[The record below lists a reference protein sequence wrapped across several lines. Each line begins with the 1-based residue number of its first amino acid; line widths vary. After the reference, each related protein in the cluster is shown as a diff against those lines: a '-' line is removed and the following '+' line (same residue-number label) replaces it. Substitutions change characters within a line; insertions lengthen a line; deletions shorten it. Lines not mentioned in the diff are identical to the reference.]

1 MFKPSEIAEELPAL
15 AVILDHEGHAIYL
28 NRHWALLTGEDTP
41 SLLGD
46 RWKSFVHPAEVS
58 VLERLSS
65 GDDQAVVRLR
75 AGDGKFRWHLF
86 RASDV
91 HQGRL
96 LVGMD
101 ADSVIVSKIAREK
114 TAADFQRTLD
124 HVPAMIWRAGS
135 DGFFDYA
142 NKRWLDFCGLTLAE
156 AVGWGWRDGVHP
168 EDREGIEAYWR
179 RMLASGSEGTYEARV
194 GNDKIG
200 YRWCVSIG
208 TPRRD
213 ENGVVTAW
221 YGAIFDIEERKA
233 AETSLQLSEAYLAKG
248 QELSKI
254 GTFGFELSEER
265 LFWSDETYRILE
277 YHPQTRP
284 SLSLLVSRIHE
295 DDLTGFERF
304 RADLRKSKPKIEATF
319 RLSFDDGRIKHIRVL
334 GQLASPEGGNY
345 TAVIMDVT
353 ADVRTAERLKQ
364 SEVEIAHVARVA
376 MAGELTASIAHEV
389 NQPLGALVASGGAL
403 LRWIERDEPDLEKAK
418 ANARRM
424 VGYAQLAS
432 DIIARVRTLFE
443 KGGSTFRELDCG
455 GLLSGSL
462 SYVEALARRSK
473 VEVEIDMPHDLPHI
487 IGDPVQLQQ
496 VIINLMMNAIQALS
510 HDDFSNRIVRVSA
523 CVDDDAV
530 VISCSDNGPGFS
542 GDGEAFFKPFHT
554 TKEHGMGM
562 GLAICR
568 SIVEAHHGKITAR
581 QNPAG
586 GATFIVHLPI
596 ISSDHEGRLSWTK

>member
-1 MFKPSEIAEELPAL
+1 MFKPFEIVEELPAL
-15 AVILDHEGHAIYL
+15 AIMLDHEGHAIHL
-28 NRHWALLTGEDTP
+28 NRHWALLTGEDTS

-46 RWKSFVHPAEVS
+46 RWKSFVHPAEIS
-58 VLERLSS
+58 VLERLSAG
-65 GDDQAVVRLR
+65 GDHQAVVRLR
-75 AGDGKFRWHLF
+75 GRDGEFRWQLF
-86 RASDV
+86 KASDV

-101 ADSVIVSKIAREK
+101 ADSVIVSNIAREK
-114 TAADFQRTLD
+114 TAADFERTLNL
-124 HVPAMIWRAGS
+124 VPAMIWRARP
-135 DGFFDYA
+135 DGFLDYA

-168 EDREGIEAYWR
+168 DDREGIETYWR
-179 RMLASGSEGTYEARV
+179 GMLVRGSEGSYEARV
-194 GNDKIG
+194 GNDTIG
-200 YRWCVSIG
+200 YRWCLSIG

-213 ENGVVTAW
+213 EDGAITAW
-221 YGAIFDIEERKA
+221 YGVIFDIEERKA
-233 AETSLQLSEAYLAKG
+233 AETSLQLSEAYLAEG

-254 GTFGFELSEER
+254 GTFGFELSAER

-277 YHPQTRP
+277 YDPKTRP
-284 SLSLLVSRIHE
+284 SLSLLLSRIHE
-295 DDLTGFERF
+295 DDLSGFERF
-304 RADLRKSKPKIEATF
+304 RADLRKGRPKIEATF
-319 RLSFDDGRIKHIRVL
+319 RLSFDDRRIKHIRVL
-334 GQLASPEGGNY
+334 GQLASPGAAAY

-353 ADVRTAERLKQ
+353 AEVQSAERLKQ

-389 NQPLGALVASGGAL
+389 NQPLGALVASGVAL

-424 VGYAQLAS
+424 VRYAQVAS

-443 KGGSTFRELDCG
+443 KGGSTFQDVDCG
-455 GLLSGSL
+455 ELLSGSL
-462 SYVEALARRSK
+462 SYVDAVARRSK
-473 VEVEIDMPHDLPHI
+473 VEVEIDIAHDLPNLN
-487 IGDPVQLQQ
+487 GDPVQLQQ
-496 VIINLMMNAIQALS
+496 VIINLIMNAIQALS

-523 CVDDDAV
+523 RLYEDAV

-568 SIVEAHHGKITAR
+568 SIVEAHGGKITAS

-586 GATFIVHLPI
+586 GATFNVHLPI
-596 ISSDHEGRLSWTK
+596 ISSD